1 MNEFSNVVGW
11 AFGLLETFVGL
22 GMSLGPGI
30 GGGLYGLGGYAL
42 PFYLLGVATFLIFP
56 LAWYALKD
64 LSPDEISRL
73 NPEKSQN
80 DDLDNITTTSSSY
93 GSLND
98 SSFSISNESYQDQQ
112 LNYWKLI
119 KIPSVLIIS
128 LVIIV
133 ISQSQG
139 FLGKHFLNS
148 AIADFSVN

>member
-1 MNEFSNVVGW
+1 M
-11 AFGLLETFVGL
+11 
-22 GMSLGPGI
+22 
-30 GGGLYGLGGYAL
+30 

-64 LSPDEISRL
+64 LSPDDMSRL
-73 NPEKSQN
+73 NPGKSQN
-80 DDLDNITTTSSSY
+80 DDLDISTTSSSY

-98 SSFSISNESYQDQQ
+98 SSFSISNESYQEQQ

-139 FLGKHFLNS
+139 FLGQ
-148 AIADFSVN
+148 